1 MAEKA
6 VKDKLIELLETF
18 EYPVRLQGSLS
29 PTEAYPA
36 SFFTYW
42 NNSTYDRAHYDNEP
56 LDYVWS
62 FTVYFYSADPSLVN
76 TVPLEAVDLLRQ
88 NGWTISGRGYDV
100 PSDEISHTGRAF
112 DALYIENN
120 YGG

>member
-6 VKDKLIELLETF
+6 VKEKLIELLETF
-18 EYPVRLQGSLS
+18 KYPVRLQGSLS
-29 PTEAYPA
+29 PTDAYPA

-76 TVPLEAVDLLRQ
+76 TVPLEAIELLRQ
-88 NGWTISGRGYDV
+88 NGWIISGRGYDV

-112 DALYIENN
+112 DALFIENN